1 MKITSMPKDTLAE
14 MLRFIAENEKF
25 TRVKEQLGDVFSTAE
40 VRAALREVADALMD
54 EAVVDGS
61 AEASEA
67 RADAA
72 LSPKTKEV
80 LASLTPAEERKLF
93 AAFGLVSK

>member
-14 MLRFIAENEKF
+14 MIRFIAENEKF
-25 TRVKEQLGDVFSTAE
+25 ACVKQQLGDVFSTAE
-40 VRAALREVADALMD
+40 VRAALREVAGALMD
-54 EAVVDGS
+54 EAVAEGS

-67 RADAA
+67 RADEA
-72 LSPKTKEV
+72 LSERTKEV
-80 LASLTPAEERKLF
+80 LSSLTPAEERKLF